1 MKKFI
6 SLIPFLFVF
15 SLNSY
20 GEDLIDQLL
29 ERAIQNDFKLKSLK
43 HQERA
48 KEYQIEQSKSQ
59 YKPQVSFSSYIGWQ
73 EYKPYYGGSR
83 KQTLEYYYLS
93 LKQPIYRP
101 EVLSQIKISKLYKAV
116 ARLKVEQERQY
127 IKYIFFN
134 TLFDYLYAKVKL
146 DIYTKIK
153 DLNKKKLIYVNKLY
167 QYKRATKEDL
177 NLAENSYQEVYISFK
192 EAEVELRN
200 YKKALFLLT
209 NWNNAQTFTEN
220 IVNKISLNTGLSVK
234 NLTKNYNWWL
244 SKLENNFEIREA
256 KKNVEIAKREIRK
269 RKYQRYPKVDLEVSY
284 RYSSTSAVSV
294 ASDDKRVALI
304 IDFPFYQ
311 GGYVSS
317 LVMEAKELEKSALM
331 DLESIKQQ
339 NEFNLKDN
347 YYIMKK
353 SSEKIDSLKKQLS
366 ILEEL
371 LKNVERG
378 KEKKVKTDL
387 DVINIRLKILE
398 TKLSLIEEF
407 HNFYVAYSKLLYLT
421 GALDENGVK
430 KLKMFLI
437 F

>member
-1 MKKFI
+1 MRKVV
-6 SLIPFLFVF
+6 SLILFLFVF
-15 SLNSY
+15 ALSSY

-43 HQERA
+43 HQEKA

-59 YKPQVSFSSYIGWQ
+59 YKPQISFSSYIGWQ
-73 EYKPYYGGSR
+73 EYKPYYGDNR
-83 KQTLEYYYLS
+83 KQTLKYFYLS

-101 EVLSQIKISKLYKAV
+101 DVFSQIKISKLYKSV
-116 ARLKVEQERQY
+116 ARLKVEQEEQY
-127 IKYIFFN
+127 MKYIFFN
-134 TLFDYLYAKVKL
+134 TLFDYLYAKEKL
-146 DIYTKIK
+146 SIYTQIK

-167 QYKRATKEDL
+167 SYKRATKEDL
-177 NLAENSYQEVYISFK
+177 NLAENSYQEAYISFK

-200 YKKALFLLT
+200 YKNALFLLIS
-209 NWNNAQTFTEN
+209 WNNAQSFTEDL
-220 IVNKISLNTGLSVK
+220 VNKISLNINLSVK
-234 NLTKNYNWWL
+234 NLTKNYSWWL
-244 SKLENNFEIREA
+244 SKLDNNFEIREA
-256 KKNVEIAKREIRK
+256 KKNVEIAKREIKK

-294 ASDDKRVALI
+294 ASDDKRIALI
-304 IDFPFYQ
+304 IDFPLYQ
-311 GGYVSS
+311 GGYVTS

-339 NEFNLKDN
+339 NKFNLKDN
-347 YYIMKK
+347 YYILKK
-353 SSEKIDSLKKQLS
+353 SAEKIGNLKKQLF

-378 KEKKVKTDL
+378 KEKKIKTEL
-387 DVINIRLKILE
+387 DIINTKLKILE
-398 TKLSLIEEF
+398 VKLSLLEEY

-421 GALDENGVK
+421 GALNESGIK
-430 KLKMFLI
+430 RLKMFLI